1 MNAEGER
8 AALTV
13 DEVAEII
20 GTGRTATYDA
30 IRRGEIP
37 SFRVGR
43 FVRVPA
49 WWVAQLRNGPAT
61 AEGEAA

>member
-1 MNAEGER
+1 MNVEEQR

-13 DEVAEII
+13 DEVAEVI

-30 IRRGEIP
+30 IRRGQIP

-49 WWVAQLRNGPAT
+49 WWIDKLRNGPAT
-61 AEGEAA
+61 TEGETT